1 MTLLCA
7 IWHDGAL
14 ATEPVRVA
22 RDGVSVAGRSVSC
35 DNVRTRLDEDLPNLG
50 IAVPRDRLLVL
61 NPSRMRRFNDTV
73 QLFVFHH
80 ECGHHHVGGSETAAD
95 CWAVERGIRDGW
107 LTAANVAGVCKSFG
121 NTPETPTHP
130 SSRRRCA
137 TLDRCFTTVT
147 AAVERERAGEKQV
160 ATLPKLVS
168 GPVLLWSS
176 AGASPAAFTAS
187 RPRQ

>member
-1 MTLLCA
+1 
-7 IWHDGAL
+7 
-14 ATEPVRVA
+14 
-22 RDGVSVAGRSVSC
+22 
-35 DNVRTRLDEDLPNLG
+35 VRTELDVDLPNLG
-50 IAVPRDRLLVL
+50 IAVPQARLLVL
-61 NPSRMRRFNDTV
+61 NPSRMRRFNDAV

-107 LTAANVAGVCKSFG
+107 LTAANMGEVCHSFG

-137 TLDRCFTTVT
+137 NLDRCFTTVT
-147 AAVERERAGEKQV
+147 AAVEREHTGEKQV
-160 ATLPKLVS
+160 ASLPKLVS

-176 AGASPAAFTAS
+176 GGASPAAFTAS